1 MSEEPEVEKSILAL
15 MSYVSGVMC
24 IAFFLYAMRVDSD
37 LAKFGL
43 FILSVACCVPTLM
56 QFTKVLG
63 EGETLKW
70 YLSPIIYMPMLLLL
84 IFLFFR

>member
-24 IAFFLYAMRVDSD
+24 IAFFLYAMRVDSG

-43 FILSVACCVPTLM
+43 FILGIACCVPTLM
-56 QFTKVLG
+56 QFIKVLG
-63 EGETLKW
+63 SGESLKW
-70 YLSPIIYMPMLLLL
+70 YLSPIIYMPLLLLL
-84 IFLFFR
+84 IFMFFK